1 MTRPAARPLRCILGL
16 LLLLGPGCRPV
27 KQVFQAD
34 RELPLRSAEKVVENA
49 LAALPADV
57 HYFSAKA
64 DVDLVMPDA
73 SRSFRSAVRLV
84 TDSALWVSI
93 TPALGIEVARALVTV
108 DSVKVLDRLKDTYF
122 VGGRDNAWAR
132 FGIDPDLDLL
142 QQALLG
148 RPIGLDPREKY
159 RVDREDGH
167 YVLTSREKRR
177 FVRAAEDILPGD
189 TLADDRDMKE
199 RRLERTLRKA
209 GEREAVVFRYWVE
222 PDSFRVV
229 RVLVSDLARST
240 RRCALCGGRHGRS
253 ATLPPP
259 HLPFFVRPG
268 PPCLRHPAAHPHRHH
283 RSAPAP
289 LPGAGEVRPDGVGA
303 CSPACCCCCCWCPV
317 RRRTARSWRRSAMR
331 WTSRSA
337 PPTPCWSRRARNSR
351 APNGS
356 CSSWTSNFGR
366 ARS

>member
-1 MTRPAARPLRCILGL
+1 MNPRPMDRSAARLFRLTLVL
-16 LLLLGPGCRPV
+16 LPVLGPGCRPV

-49 LAALPADV
+49 LAALPAGV
-57 HYFSAKA
+57 RHYSAKA

-73 SRSFRSAVRLV
+73 TRSFRSAVRLV

-93 TPALGIEVARALVTV
+93 TPALGIEVARALVTM

-122 VGGRDNAWAR
+122 VGGRDSAWAR

-209 GEREAVVFRYWVE
+209 GEREAIVFRYWVE

-229 RVLVSDLARST
+229 RVLVSDLARDQQADVRYAEVGTGEAPPFPHRISLSLSDPVRHASGTLQLT
-240 RRCALCGGRHGRS
+240 RIDTIGPLQ
-253 ATLPPP
+253 
-259 HLPFFVRPG
+259 LPFRVPDKFVPM
-268 PPCLRHPAAHPHRHH
+268 
-283 RSAPAP
+283 
-289 LPGAGEVRPDGVGA
+289 E
-303 CSPACCCCCCWCPV
+303 
-317 RRRTARSWRRSAMR
+317 
-331 WTSRSA
+331 
-337 PPTPCWSRRARNSR
+337 
-351 APNGS
+351 
-356 CSSWTSNFGR
+356 
-366 ARS
+366 

>member
-1 MTRPAARPLRCILGL
+1 MLHRMGRHAEARTWIEKALASGGATSGEVVEHYGDILYALGDHAGAVEQWRKALALGGASEAIGSKVSSGRPAGMNLRPMTRPAARPLRCILGL

-108 DSVKVLDRLKDTYF
+108 DSVKVLDRLKDAYF
-122 VGGRDNAWAR
+122 MGGRDSAWAR

-148 RPIGLDPREKY
+148 RPIGLDPRGE
-159 RVDREDGH
+159 VP
-167 YVLTSREKRR
+167 RR
-177 FVRAAEDILPGD
+177 PRGWTLCAHKPGEAPLRAG
-189 TLADDRDMKE
+189 R
-199 RRLERTLRKA
+199 
-209 GEREAVVFRYWVE
+209 
-222 PDSFRVV
+222 
-229 RVLVSDLARST
+229 
-240 RRCALCGGRHGRS
+240 GG
-253 ATLPPP
+253 
-259 HLPFFVRPG
+259 
-268 PPCLRHPAAHPHRHH
+268 HPARGHAGRRPRHEGAAPGAHPAQ
-283 RSAPAP
+283 S
-289 LPGAGEVRPDGVGA
+289 
-303 CSPACCCCCCWCPV
+303 
-317 RRRTARSWRRSAMR
+317 
-331 WTSRSA
+331 
-337 PPTPCWSRRARNSR
+337 
-351 APNGS
+351 
-356 CSSWTSNFGR
+356 GR
-366 ARS
+366 ARGRRVPLLGGAR

>member
-1 MTRPAARPLRCILGL
+1 MNLRPMTRPAARPLRCILGL

-229 RVLVSDLARST
+229 RVLVSDLARDQHADVRYAEVGTGEAPPFPHRIPLSLSDPVRHASGTLQLT
-240 RRCALCGGRHGRS
+240 RIDTIGPLQ
-253 ATLPPP
+253 
-259 HLPFFVRPG
+259 LPFRVPEKFVPM
-268 PPCLRHPAAHPHRHH
+268 
-283 RSAPAP
+283 
-289 LPGAGEVRPDGVGA
+289 E
-303 CSPACCCCCCWCPV
+303 
-317 RRRTARSWRRSAMR
+317 
-331 WTSRSA
+331 
-337 PPTPCWSRRARNSR
+337 
-351 APNGS
+351 
-356 CSSWTSNFGR
+356 
-366 ARS
+366 